1 MRLFRIII
9 AAPFILIGAGFYKL
23 GELISGQIYTRHED
37 VVERNTIFHH
47 KMHQENIINRNGGH
61 GFRQQGRRRR

>member
-1 MRLFRIII
+1 MTLFRIII
-9 AAPFILIGAGFYKL
+9 AAPFILLGAGFYKL

-47 KMHQENIINRNGGH
+47 KLHQENIINRNGGR
-61 GFRQQGRRRR
+61 GFRRTRRK